1 MFIFSLVCQ
10 GDWVIFVDQLDMNT
24 PRWTKEKKRMQKQ
37 AGFDDQKGSKT
48 PELSWSNWR
57 DHLFDTS
64 NLVLGSAWNLS
75 FFEGEWTYYRI
86 YRKKET
92 CLRNICS

>member
-37 AGFDDQKGSKT
+37 AGFDDQKAKNNSRVY
-48 PELSWSNWR
+48 P
-57 DHLFDTS
+57 
-64 NLVLGSAWNLS
+64 A
-75 FFEGEWTYYRI
+75 RI
-86 YRKKET
+86 GGI
-92 CLRNICS
+92 ICSTPLTW